1 MSDNVTYSNVPSG
14 VPAGNVIATDSVD
27 DTHYQRVKLD
37 IGGDG
42 VSVPVEDLA
51 TSAKQDTA
59 NTALGTLATSAKQDT
74 LLTELQG
81 KADLDENQP
90 VIITDGTD
98 SADVVTAADDDTDI
112 DGLNG
117 LVTNAILCA
126 RIDADT
132 IKPLRMDAST
142 HSIQTIEY
150 EHHEIHSGS
159 HYYIEGHTTL
169 ANTAVLRVKL
179 VTPNS
184 DKYSHFVWEIGS
196 STILTTDLYEG
207 ASGGMAGGARA
218 VIHANNRNVNCWSGS
233 HTGAVD
239 QATVLTDSTKAWTP
253 DALIGMQVFN
263 QTDGSSAFITDN
275 DATTVTVAAL
285 TGGTGNDWDTNDVYE
300 INNSQMVITS
310 GVAVATT
317 AGLLISDGG
326 WGDRKT
332 GGGGQ
337 KRGDEIILKPNTTYY
352 RVFTSGAGAADNIVS
367 FKASWYEHTA
377 KD

>member
-51 TSAKQDTA
+51 TSAKQDT
-59 NTALGTLATSAKQDT
+59 
-74 LLTELQG
+74 LLTELEG
-81 KADLDENQP
+81 KADLDEDQP

-98 SADVVTAADDDTDI
+98 NADVVTAADDDTDI
-112 DGLNG
+112 DGQNG

-126 RIDADT
+126 RIDGDT

-142 HSIQTIEY
+142 HTIQTIEY

-159 HYYIEGHTTL
+159 HYYIEGHATL
-169 ANTAVLRVKL
+169 ASAAVLRVKL

-184 DKYSHFVWEIGS
+184 DKWAHFVWDIGS
-196 STILTTDLYEG
+196 SGILTTAFYEG
-207 ASGGMAGGARA
+207 ASGGMASGSRA

-239 QATVLTDSTKAWTP
+239 QATVLTDSTQAWTP

-263 QTDGSSAFITDN
+263 QTDGSSGFITDN

-300 INNSQMVITS
+300 INNSKMVVTS

-326 WGDRKT
+326 WGDRKA

-352 RVFTSGAGAADNIVS
+352 RVFTSGAADNIVS
-367 FKASWYEHTA
+367 FKASWYEHTD